1 MRPPYTKS
9 DEKKI
14 LDTRLKDFMGE
25 VNPVDLLPYLPCLEQ
40 MDKEAIEAKQNN
52 MGPTTANQILVDRLK
67 RRNKGFVQFVRALRT
82 SGNEH
87 TALLVDP
94 YYIYP
99 SKPVLCLVLLW
110 CYSNSQLYDY
120 ILFSWRLFGFKLI
133 LRSRI
138 ISFQF
143 ESSCEF
149 GWLCRLNGMKL
160 SIISQTVTDYL
171 TISSHH
177 NCLCLALSCL
187 WKSVIPP

>member
-52 MGPTTANQILVDRLK
+52 LGPTTANQILVDRLK

-99 SKPVLCLVLLW
+99 SKPVLCLVLLM
-110 CYSNSQLYDY
+110 
-120 ILFSWRLFGFKLI
+120 LFEFAIVRLHFVLLETF
-133 LRSRI
+133 
-138 ISFQF
+138 
-143 ESSCEF
+143 
-149 GWLCRLNGMKL
+149 
-160 SIISQTVTDYL
+160 
-171 TISSHH
+171 
-177 NCLCLALSCL
+177 LALNSFCKVEL
-187 WKSVIPP
+187 

>member
-120 ILFSWRLFGFKLI
+120 ILFSWRLFGFKFI
-133 LRSRI
+133 LQSRI
-138 ISFQF
+138 ISFQIQ
-143 ESSCEF
+143 SSCEF
-149 GWLCRLNGMKL
+149 GLLCR
-160 SIISQTVTDYL
+160 
-171 TISSHH
+171 
-177 NCLCLALSCL
+177 
-187 WKSVIPP
+187 

>member
-52 MGPTTANQILVDRLK
+52 LGPTTANQILVDRLK

-120 ILFSWRLFGFKLI
+120 ILFSWRLFGFN
-133 LRSRI
+133 
-138 ISFQF
+138 SF
-143 ESSCEF
+143 CEVE
-149 GWLCRLNGMKL
+149 L
-160 SIISQTVTDYL
+160 
-171 TISSHH
+171 
-177 NCLCLALSCL
+177 
-187 WKSVIPP
+187 